1 MNCRYSIPHCKP
13 FFIVLS
19 ESMLV
24 YFRDWWVPMACPWS
38 MGQQESKERNTG
50 QKKQQCLFPKLG
62 LHPLQPRHRYSP
74 RSSPRDR
81 SATSTPIPYLSAGL
95 PPPRIKTQWV
105 RCYPNTT
112 KLSKEENGQ
121 NVWTSSFIEEHKT
134 YHCKYFSNNGETLRS
149 NLNMELKRKGEVC
162 FKMLIIWSYAR
173 FQLST
178 ELYNKSC

>member
-149 NLNMELKRKGEVC
+149 NLNMELKKKR
-162 FKMLIIWSYAR
+162 
-173 FQLST
+173 LS
-178 ELYNKSC
+178 LL